1 MKRKIFLLFL
11 IFSSFIG
18 VKADEPVRFTATAPS
33 TVILDKPFQLVYTIN
48 AQGKDLRVPE
58 IKDFDILAGPFE
70 SRSSSIQ
77 IVNGKRSSSMSIS
90 YTYTLMPQRTG
101 TFTIPSAS
109 IMVNSQKYT
118 SNGLTIKVLPADQ
131 QSDESSSPADNGRK
145 PSSKNI
151 SNENIFIR
159 TIPSKT
165 NVYEQEAILITYKL
179 YTLVDV
185 AQCVNKKMPDFD
197 GFLKQEIEQTQN
209 KQFSYENYNGHN
221 YGTVVLYQTLLYPQ
235 RAGTIQIG
243 NAVFESVIRVQNQT
257 SIHSIFDDFF
267 DSYTNVTKNLV
278 APGLKITVKPLP
290 EDKPMVF
297 GGAVGNFTMSSSIS
311 AQEVK
316 ENEAVTLKIN
326 IAGSGNMKL
335 IKTPEVKFPSDFEI
349 YDPKVT
355 NNFKTSASGV
365 SGTKTIEYLF
375 IPRHSGNFEIPPVE
389 FSYFDLR
396 DKTYKMLRT
405 PSYSLKVLKGS
416 GNQNTTVVSNYNP
429 KEDIRQINKD
439 IRYIYTGNIRLI
451 KTSTP
456 IFGSTL
462 AWLLFIIPLL
472 VAAGLFFFFR
482 KKVKENADIALV
494 RNKKANKMAQR
505 RLKLAQKLLKEGNKD
520 AFYDEILKAT
530 WNYLSNKLSIPVAS
544 LTRETVLEE
553 LSVRGVPDEL
563 TKQLMKILNDCEF
576 ARYAPK
582 SGQQEMG
589 NMYEETMQVI
599 SGLEEAIKK

>member
-1 MKRKIFLLFL
+1 LFLLAK
-11 IFSSFIG
+11 SPH
-18 VKADEPVRFTATAPS
+18 E
-33 TVILDKPFQLVYTIN
+33 IN
-48 AQGKDLRVPE
+48 NTREGIE
-58 IKDFDILAGPFE
+58 
-70 SRSSSIQ
+70 
-77 IVNGKRSSSMSIS
+77 
-90 YTYTLMPQRTG
+90 
-101 TFTIPSAS
+101 
-109 IMVNSQKYT
+109 
-118 SNGLTIKVLPADQ
+118 
-131 QSDESSSPADNGRK
+131 
-145 PSSKNI
+145 
-151 SNENIFIR
+151 
-159 TIPSKT
+159 
-165 NVYEQEAILITYKL
+165 
-179 YTLVDV
+179 
-185 AQCVNKKMPDFD
+185 
-197 GFLKQEIEQTQN
+197 EIEQTQN

-494 RNKKANKMAQR
+494 RNKKANKMAQK

-563 TKQLMKILNDCEF
+563 TNQLMKILNDCEF

>member
-1 MKRKIFLLFL
+1 
-11 IFSSFIG
+11 
-18 VKADEPVRFTATAPS
+18 
-33 TVILDKPFQLVYTIN
+33 
-48 AQGKDLRVPE
+48 
-58 IKDFDILAGPFE
+58 
-70 SRSSSIQ
+70 
-77 IVNGKRSSSMSIS
+77 MSIS

-109 IMVNSQKYT
+109 IMVNNQKYT

-145 PSSKNI
+145 SSPKNI

-165 NVYEQEAILITYKL
+165 SVYEQEALLITYKL

-209 KQFSYENYNGHN
+209 KQFSYENYNGRN

-235 RAGTIQIG
+235 RAGTIQID

-326 IAGSGNMKL
+326 IAGSRNMKL

-416 GNQNTTVVSNYNP
+416 GNQNATVVSNYNP

-451 KTSTP
+451 KPSTP
-456 IFGSTL
+456 VFGTTL
-462 AWLLFIIPLL
+462 AWLLFIIPL
-472 VAAGLFFFFR
+472 VVVVGLFFFFR

-494 RNKKANKMAQR
+494 RNKKANKMAQK

-544 LTRETVLEE
+544 LTRETVSEE
-553 LSVRGVPDEL
+553 LKLRGVTDEL
-563 TKQLMKILNDCEF
+563 TKKLMKILNDCEF

-589 NMYEETMQVI
+589 NIYEETIQVI
-599 SGLEEAIKK
+599 SELEEAIKK